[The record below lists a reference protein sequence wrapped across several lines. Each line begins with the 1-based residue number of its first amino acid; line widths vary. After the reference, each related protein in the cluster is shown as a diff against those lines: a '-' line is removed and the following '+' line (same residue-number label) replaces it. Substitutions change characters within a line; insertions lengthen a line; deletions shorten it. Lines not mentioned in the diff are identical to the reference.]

1 MTYQPPP
8 PPPPPPPATP
18 PPGGYQPPSSAFDPK
33 TVDNL
38 DWGILGAGLLAFI
51 FSFMDYYSYSVPGFS
66 QYSGSWNAW
75 HGFFGWFAMLL
86 ALVGSGAV
94 GMSIFAPHV
103 KLPMANRLL
112 GLGAYAI
119 AALCVLLALFIV
131 PDPYGVGGLDK
142 GHSFGYWASLV
153 VIVAGLVLSLMRFQ
167 QTGGQLPGALANIP
181 NIGGHSSAP
190 QARMAQQQLPP
201 PMPTQQMPP
210 QPMPPQAPPPPPMP
224 PQPPPPPPPQQMPPP
239 MPPQA
244 PPPPPPMPPQAPP
257 PPPGP
262 PPAP

>member
-1 MTYQPPP
+1 MTFQPPP
-8 PPPPPPPATP
+8 PPPPPASP
-18 PPGGYQPPSSAFDPK
+18 PPGGGYQPPPSAFDPK
-33 TVDNL
+33 TVDGL
-38 DWGILGAGLLAFI
+38 DWGILAAGVLAFI
-51 FSFMDYYSYSVPGFS
+51 FSFVDYYSYSVPGFS

-86 ALVGSGAV
+86 ALAGSGAV
-94 GMSIFAPHV
+94 AMSIFAPHV

-181 NIGGHSSAP
+181 NIGGHSSPTTQMP
-190 QARMAQQQLPP
+190 QQPMP
-201 PMPTQQMPP
+201 PMPQQMAPPAPPMPAPMPPQQMPP
-210 QPMPPQAPPPPPMP
+210 QQMPPPPMP
-224 PQPPPPPPPQQMPPP
+224 PQQMPPPP
-239 MPPQA
+239 MPPQQM
-244 PPPPPPMPPQAPP
+244 PPPPMPPQAPP
-257 PPPGP
+257 APPGP
-262 PPAP
+262 PPEQ